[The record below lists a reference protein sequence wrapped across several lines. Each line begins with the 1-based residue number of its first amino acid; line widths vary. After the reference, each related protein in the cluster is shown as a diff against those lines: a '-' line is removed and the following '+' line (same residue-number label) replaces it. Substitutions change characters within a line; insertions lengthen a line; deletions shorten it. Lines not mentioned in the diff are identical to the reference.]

1 MKACGV
7 VVEYNPFHNGHAYH
21 VQKAKEVSHA
31 EIVIAVMSGNFL
43 QRGEPAI
50 IDKFHRAR
58 AALFSGVDI
67 VLELPYAYAVQNSD
81 YFARGAVQVL
91 HAIGASSICFG
102 SEAGNASPFIA
113 ANLVQKERRE
123 EYEKELKVRLQQGLS
138 YPEASM
144 HAYARIGLVNK
155 EFDLSQP
162 NNILGMGYVKAILEQ
177 TLPLEI
183 YTIKRLN
190 NHYHDPEIT
199 DSIASATSI
208 RKEII
213 EQQKLTTEARA
224 ALPSITVKELKQYKQ
239 TASLWH
245 DWEHY
250 FQLVNY
256 RVQTMTPQELRQIH
270 GVTEG
275 LEYRLKKTAKQ
286 ADNMEEWLSLI
297 KTKRYTWT
305 RIQRLF
311 THVLT
316 NTKKYELESFLS
328 EDQELPYIRVLGMT
342 EQGQKYLNQVKKT
355 IEIPILSGYRKN
367 MHPFMQ
373 MEEKA
378 SLSYYSILKPAT
390 RKKLFK
396 QELIGP
402 IRIDG

>member
-31 EIVIAVMSGNFL
+31 ETVIAVMSGDFL

-81 YFARGAVQVL
+81 YFARGAVHVL

-102 SEAGNASPFIA
+102 SEAGNARPFIA
-113 ANLVQKERRE
+113 ANLVQKERKD
-123 EYEKELKVRLQQGLS
+123 EYEKELKERLQQGLS

-144 HAYARIGLVNK
+144 HASAAIGLVNN
-155 EFDLSQP
+155 ELDLSQP
-162 NNILGMGYVKAILEQ
+162 NNILGMGYVKTILEQ
-177 TLPLEI
+177 NLPMNI
-183 YTIKRLN
+183 HTIKRVN

-213 EQQKLTTEARA
+213 EQQKLTAEARA
-224 ALPSITVKELKQYKQ
+224 ALPLITAKELKQYRQ

-245 DWEHY
+245 DWELY
-250 FQLVNY
+250 FQFVNY
-256 RVQTMTPQELRQIH
+256 RVQTMTLQELRQIH

-275 LEYRLKKTAKQ
+275 LEYRLKSTAKQ
-286 ADNMEEWLSLI
+286 AENMEEWLNLI

-311 THVLT
+311 THLLT
-316 NTKKYELESFLS
+316 NTKKYELEPFLS
-328 EDQELPYIRVLGMT
+328 EERELPYIRMLGMT
-342 EQGQKYLNQVKKT
+342 EQGQKYLNHVKKA

-367 MHPFMQ
+367 MDPLMQ
-373 MEEKA
+373 LEEKA

-396 QELIGP
+396 QELDGP